1 VKLKISIHVLLVAFT
16 LTVARAAA
24 SLENFDATTEV
35 VGRNT
40 SGFETPVNQLV
51 TPAGTLIELP
61 GMRPLALALSPDGK
75 LLVTAGL
82 TREVVVVDPATGKIL
97 QRVSLPSNQ
106 AQEPVA
112 VSTAIRSPDEK
123 AQVSFTGLVFSPD
136 GSRIYL
142 SNVNGDIKVFGVQ
155 PGHKVVPLISIPLP
169 PANAPLRTSEIPAG
183 IAVSPDG
190 KKIYVA
196 LNLSNRLAELD
207 AATGRV
213 LRIWD
218 VGVAPYDVALAGRK
232 IYVSNWGGRRPDADS
247 VTGPAGDGTRVRVDS
262 RSIASEGSVS
272 VINLVDA
279 TPRRN
284 DVDVTPSSRK
294 SDGDGASPPQTE
306 LLTGLHAGAL
316 ALSPNGRWL
325 VVANTGSDTLSVIDT
340 RTDQIVET
348 VCARQNPGDLFGAQP
363 NALAFD
369 KSGKTL
375 FVCNGTQNAVAVFRF
390 KPGES
395 KLLGLIPVGW
405 FPGAIAFDASRKEI
419 YVANIKSLGR
429 GGLDKSSQTRFYSKQ
444 YAGSLSL
451 VPLPA
456 KRELAAFTQTALA
469 GLRYPLL
476 AQARLPARTN
486 QPTRPVPERV
496 GEPGVF
502 QHVVYIIKENRT
514 YDQVLGD
521 VKEGNG
527 NADLCTFG
535 GRVTPNQHKLARDFV
550 LLDNTYCCGILSADG
565 HQWADTALATDYVE
579 REFADWP
586 RSYPSG
592 GSGLDTRDA
601 LAYSPAGFIWN
612 NALAHGKTLRD
623 YGEFATAVTR
633 WKNSAHKD
641 KPHFTDCYHE
651 FLNGTDN
658 LAIGC
663 EPDIESLRPYLAT
676 NTVGWNLDV
685 PDVFRAAQFI
695 KELKQFE
702 ADGNFPNFIIIWLPN
717 DHTSGV
723 KFGSPTPAAQMAD
736 NDLAFGRIVE
746 AVSHSRFWTNTC
758 IFAIEDDPQSGW
770 DHVSG
775 YRTTAYVVSTYTKRG
790 AVVKTQY
797 NQTSLLRTMEL
808 MLGLPPMNQ
817 MDATATPMFDCF
829 IPPGAEPDF
838 TPFDAV
844 TNNVPLDEMNLLPK
858 FISDPLLR
866 KDAYASA
873 RLPFDKEDQCPEDLF
888 NRILWRA
895 TKGSQTP
902 YPVWAV
908 KAVDD
913 D

>member
-1 VKLKISIHVLLVAFT
+1 MKLKISIHCLLAAFA
-16 LTVARAAA
+16 LTAACA
-24 SLENFDATTEV
+24 DTSLENFAATTEV

-51 TPAGTLIELP
+51 TSAGTLIELP
-61 GMRPLALALSPDGK
+61 GLRPLALALSPDGK

-82 TREVVVVDPATGKIL
+82 THEVVVVDPATGKIL
-97 QRVSLPSNQ
+97 QRVSLPSDR
-106 AQEPVA
+106 AQEPA
-112 VSTAIRSPDEK
+112 PVSTAILSPDEK

-155 PGHKVVPLISIPLP
+155 PGHKVVPLFSISLP
-169 PANAPLRTSEIPAG
+169 PANAPSRVAEIPAG
-183 IAVSPDG
+183 IAVSADG
-190 KKIYVA
+190 KKLYVA

-247 VTGPAGDGTRVRVDS
+247 VTGPAGRGTLVRVDS

-272 VINLVDA
+272 IIELN
-279 TPRRN
+279 TNIEHRTSNIEPR
-284 DVDVTPSSRK
+284 
-294 SDGDGASPPQTE
+294 
-306 LLTGLHAGAL
+306 TGLHAGAL
-316 ALSPNGRWL
+316 ALSPDGRWL

-340 RTDQIVET
+340 RTDQIAET

-375 FVCNGTQNAVAVFRF
+375 FVCNGTQNAVAVFQF

-395 KLLGLIPVGW
+395 QLLGLIPVGW
-405 FPGAIAFDASRKEI
+405 FPGAIAFDARRKEI
-419 YVANIKSLGR
+419 CVANIKSLGR
-429 GGLDKSSQTRFYSKQ
+429 GRLGKSGQTEFNTKQ

-451 VPLPA
+451 VPLPS
-456 KRELAAFTQTALA
+456 KKELAAFTQTALA
-469 GLRYPLL
+469 NLRYPLL
-476 AQARLPARTN
+476 AQAKLPPRAD
-486 QPTRPVPERV
+486 QPARPVPERA

-502 QHVVYIIKENRT
+502 QHVIYIIKENRT

-527 NADLCTFG
+527 SVDLCTFG
-535 GRVTPNQHKLARDFV
+535 KRVTPNQHKLVRDFV

-565 HQWADTALATDYVE
+565 HQWTDTAFATDYME
-579 REFADWP
+579 REFAGWP

-592 GSGLDTRDA
+592 GSGLETADA

-623 YGEFATAVTR
+623 YGEFTTAVTR
-633 WKNSAHKD
+633 WKNSARKD
-641 KPHFTDCYHE
+641 KPYFPDYYQE
-651 FLNGTDN
+651 FLNGTDD

-676 NTVGWNLDV
+676 NTVGWDLDV

-702 ADGNFPNFIIIWLPN
+702 AAGNFPNFVIIWLPN

-723 KFGSPTPAAQMAD
+723 KFGSPTPEAQVAD

-775 YRTTAYVVSTYTKRG
+775 YRTTAYVVSAHTKRG
-790 AVVKTQY
+790 AVVSTQY
-797 NQTSLLRTMEL
+797 NQTSLLRTIEL

-829 IPPGAEPDF
+829 IPPGAGPDF

-858 FISDPLLR
+858 LISDPLLR
-866 KDAYASA
+866 KDAYVSA
-873 RLPFDKEDQCPEDLF
+873 RLPLGKEDQCPEDLF
-888 NRILWRA
+888 NHILWRA
-895 TKGSQTP
+895 TKGSQSP
-902 YPVWAV
+902 YPDWAV